1 MRYIPN
7 SPTERKAM
15 LESITL
21 KRIED
26 LFQQIPEK
34 LRFNEAL
41 GIGHAISESD
51 LIAHFRELA
60 SRNGADYQSFL
71 GAGAY
76 SHFIP
81 VIIDSL
87 ISRSEFFT
95 AYTPYQPELSQ
106 GTLQYI
112 FEFQTMV
119 CQLTGMEVANASLY
133 DGSTGLAEGV
143 LMAQRVT
150 RRNKFIIASTVHPQY
165 REVIDSYIKN
175 LGIEIELLPYSESG
189 AVDLNALKVD
199 KETAAVVIQSP
210 NFFGCVEDLTA
221 LADAAHQA
229 GALLIA
235 CFSEAMSLGALKSP
249 GACGADIVVGE
260 GQSFGIP
267 LSYGGPYCGLFAT
280 LEKYIRQMPGRLV
293 GETKDNRGN
302 RGYVL
307 TLSTREQH
315 IRREKAT
322 SNICT
327 NQGLFA
333 LMATIYLATTGR
345 KGVQEIAHQNLQ
357 KAHYAASEIAKLNG
371 YALKFSAPFFNEFVV
386 QTPKPA
392 SEILKQLTDRKI
404 VGGLALEAYYPDM
417 SNALLVCVT
426 ETTKRAAID
435 KFVDALDGEATAS
448 HFKLENPE

>member
-7 SPTERKAM
+7 SPDERRAM
-15 LESITL
+15 LESIGAAQ
-21 KRIED
+21 IED
-26 LFQQIPEK
+26 LFQQIPAP
-34 LRFNEAL
+34 LRLNSSL
-41 GIGHAISESD
+41 GIGEPMSEPD
-51 LIAHFRELA
+51 LIAHFRSLA
-60 SRNGADYQSFL
+60 SSNAADYPSFL

-81 VIIDSL
+81 VIIDPL

-133 DGSTGLAEGV
+133 DGSTGLAEAV

-150 RRNKFIIASTVHPQY
+150 RRDKFLLAETVHPQY
-165 REVIDSYIKN
+165 REVVEAYTKN
-175 LGIEIELLPYSESG
+175 LGLQIELVKASETGAIDVNTLP
-189 AVDLNALKVD
+189 VDQT
-199 KETAAVVIQSP
+199 TAAVVVQSP
-210 NFFGCVEDLTA
+210 NFFGSIEDLSRIA
-221 LADAAHQA
+221 EAAHQA
-229 GALLIA
+229 GALLVVA
-235 CFSEAMSLGALKSP
+235 ASEAISFGALKSP
-249 GACGADIVVGE
+249 GACGADIVVAE
-260 GQSFGIP
+260 GQSLGIP

-293 GETKDNRGN
+293 GETKDNRGT

-333 LMATIYLATTGR
+333 LMVTIYLATMGR
-345 KGVQEIAHQNLQ
+345 RGVQEVARQNLQ
-357 KAHYAASEIAKLNG
+357 KAHYAAAEIAKLDG
-371 YALKFSAPFFNEFVV
+371 YELQFSAPFFNEFVV
-386 QTPKPA
+386 KTPQKA
-392 SEILKQLTDRKI
+392 SDIVDRLLAKKI
-404 VGGLALEAYYPDM
+404 VAGLALDRFYPEM
-417 SNALLVCVT
+417 SNSLLVCVT
-426 ETTKRAAID
+426 ELMKKETID
-435 KFVDALDGEATAS
+435 RFVSALKE
-448 HFKLENPE
+448 

>member
-7 SPTERKAM
+7 SPDERSAM
-15 LESITL
+15 LESIGAA
-21 KRIED
+21 RIED
-26 LFQQIPEK
+26 LFQQIPEA
-34 LRFNEAL
+34 LRLNRPI
-41 GIGHAISESD
+41 GIGEPLSEPD
-51 LIAHFRELA
+51 LISYFRDLA
-60 SRNGADYQSFL
+60 ATNGADFASYL

-81 VIIDSL
+81 VIIDPL

-106 GTLQYI
+106 GTLQYT

-133 DGSTGLAEGV
+133 DGSTGLAEAV

-150 RRNKFIIASTVHPQY
+150 RRNKFLLAGSIHPHY
-165 REVIDSYIKN
+165 REVVAAYTKN
-175 LGIEIELLPYSESG
+175 LGLHIEMLAPGESG
-189 AVDLNALKVD
+189 ALDINSLRVDN
-199 KETAAVVIQSP
+199 ETAAVVVQSP
-210 NFFGCVEDLTA
+210 NFFGCVEDLAA

-229 GALLIA
+229 GALLVVA
-235 CFSEAMSLGALKSP
+235 ASEALSFGALKSP
-249 GACGADIVVGE
+249 GACGADIVVAE

-280 LEKYIRQMPGRLV
+280 LEKYLRQMPGRLV
-293 GETKDNRGN
+293 GETRDHKGN

-333 LMATIYLATTGR
+333 LMTTVYLATMGR
-345 KGVQEIAHQNLQ
+345 RGVQEVAHQNLQ
-357 KAHYAASEIAKLNG
+357 KAHYAASEIARLDG
-371 YALKFSAPFFNEFVV
+371 FELQYSAPFFNEFVV
-386 QTPKPA
+386 RTPMKA
-392 SEILKQLTDRKI
+392 SDLVARLLDRRI
-404 VGGLALEAYYPDM
+404 VAGLALDRYYPDM
-417 SNALLVCVT
+417 TNSLLVCVT
-426 ETTKRAAID
+426 ETAKREAID
-435 KFVDALDGEATAS
+435 RLVSAFRE
-448 HFKLENPE
+448 

>member
-1 MRYIPN
+1 
-7 SPTERKAM
+7 M
-15 LESITL
+15 LESLALT
-21 KRIED
+21 RIED
-26 LFQQIPEK
+26 LFQQIPEN
-34 LRFNEAL
+34 LRLNEAI
-41 GIGHAISESD
+41 GIGHPMSEPD

-60 SRNGADYQSFL
+60 LRNGTNYQSFL

-119 CQLTGMEVANASLY
+119 CQMTGMEVANASLY
-133 DGSTGLAEGV
+133 DASTGLAEAV

-150 RRNKFIIASTVHPQY
+150 RRDKFLIAQTVHPQY
-165 REVIDSYIKN
+165 REVVDSYIKN
-175 LGIEIELLPYSESG
+175 LGSQIETLPYNETG
-189 AVDLNALKVD
+189 AIDVNDLKVD

-210 NFFGCVEDLTA
+210 NFFGCVEDLTTI
-221 LADAAHQA
+221 ADAAHQA
-229 GALLIA
+229 GALLIV
-235 CFSEAMSLGALKSP
+235 CFSEAISLGALKSP

-293 GETKDNRGN
+293 GETKDHRGN

-345 KGVQEIAHQNLQ
+345 KGVQEVAHQNLQ
-357 KAHYAASEIAKLNG
+357 KAHYAASAIAKLEG
-371 YALKFSAPFFNEFVV
+371 YSLKFSAPFFNEFVV

-392 SEILKQLTDRKI
+392 SELVKQLMDRK
-404 VGGLALEAYYPDM
+404 VVAGLALDAYFPDL
-417 SNALLVCVT
+417 SQALLVCVT
-426 ETTKRAAID
+426 ETTKREAID
-435 KFVDALDGEATAS
+435 KLVDALDAEAAAT
-448 HFKLENPE
+448 HF